1 MHLAFDIFKMATVV
15 LVTMKVFFN
24 PIVMKL
30 RRNDTWEFDI
40 FSKYLLNYEFQN
52 IEYQVSNGFLLAEFV
67 WETS

>member
-1 MHLAFDIFKMATVV
+1 
-15 LVTMKVFFN
+15 MKVFFN

>member
-1 MHLAFDIFKMATVV
+1 MATVV